1 MNNYKIIDIGG
12 HRIKYV
18 IDKKTRL
25 IDTHLSRI
33 LPNNETFTFAI
44 DRSHRFIPMEDF
56 RKYILVCLASP
67 LYKKKYDVDVIWST
81 VKMSTQILEPPENN
95 YDTVD
100 IVDYYATMELWQFTG
115 FNRYKLIDGVPF
127 LTNIRGKFDLDLSTY
142 LWNSSPELVKKTTK
156 MLLKNS
162 MDPMSL
168 RVAMIVITETFPDH
182 VLVPFIND
190 ILTKSKDLESPA
202 IFDKVEDFLLE
213 LKELGYTDSTAV
225 PELKKILKLRESEQ
239 SDAEVFQKIW
249 QRNERMMTTSLGI
262 KDFFSRKKEG
272 DENAIPYK
280 LKVENVRENPFPE
293 HGFFYDGN
301 VYFEIDLDI
310 TAQNS
315 GDYKNDLFALL
326 DDLHGKFKNK
336 KERTKDE
343 KAMLENYG
351 SENFA
356 YINIINAPGYVKQM
370 IDEYKK
376 KHKKD
381 HNIRSI
387 KYA

>member
-12 HRIKYV
+12 HQIKYV

-81 VKMSTQILEPPENN
+81 VKMSTQILDPPENN

-156 MLLKNS
+156 MLLRNS

-249 QRNERMMTTSLGI
+249 QRNERTMTTSA
-262 KDFFSRKKEG
+262 FFKKG
-272 DENAIPYK
+272 NKNVIPYK
-280 LKVENVRENPFPE
+280 VNEKK
-293 HGFFYDGN
+293 FYVAGHPVSER
-301 VYFEIDLDI
+301 VYEIDLKKP
-310 TAQNS
+310 TQGA
-315 GDYKNDLFALL
+315 GVYKSDLFARL
-326 DDLHGKFKNK
+326 DELHEKM
-336 KERTKDE
+336 KDKSAPSAIE
-343 KAMLENYG
+343 
-351 SENFA
+351 
-356 YINIINAPGYVKQM
+356 IVNAPAYVPDM
-370 IDEYKK
+370 IKEYKK
-376 KHKKD
+376 THEKH
-381 HNIRSI
+381 SI
-387 KYA
+387 ID